1 MKGEREEREEEVFC
15 FFPRVFCRT
24 VKQQKEKSF
33 SPFPRS
39 EVSIALNFVER
50 ERERER
56 ERELRGGVFSL
67 FCKTTVV
74 FQGEKIRKEREREKE
89 RGKRKKVVSLC
100 FSVCTKEKKAN
111 HL

>member
-1 MKGEREEREEEVFC
+1 VKGEREEREEEVFC
-15 FFPRVFCRT
+15 FFPRGFCRT

-39 EVSIALNFVER
+39 QVSIALNFVER
-50 ERERER
+50 ERERERDRERER

-74 FQGEKIRKEREREKE
+74 FQGERKSGKKERERKKE
-89 RGKRKKVVSLC
+89 
-100 FSVCTKEKKAN
+100 E
-111 HL
+111 